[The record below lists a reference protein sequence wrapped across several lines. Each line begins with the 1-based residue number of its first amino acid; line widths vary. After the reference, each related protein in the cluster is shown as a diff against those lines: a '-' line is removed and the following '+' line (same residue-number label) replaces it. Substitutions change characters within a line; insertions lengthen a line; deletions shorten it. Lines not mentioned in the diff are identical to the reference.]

1 MTSLATK
8 PTLLL
13 IDGSNLA
20 FRMFFALEMT
30 NLRDLNGNPT
40 WAVYGTL
47 KALFDAIEFAKPD
60 HCAVAFDLPEPS
72 FRHELFVDY
81 KANRPDEMPDDLKAQ
96 WPVIKDGFAKFHIPV
111 LEEAGFEADDIIGIM
126 AKKAEKENYN
136 VVILSG
142 DKDLFQLVTERVS
155 IAVPQ
160 RGGGLEIYTPEHV
173 LERMGVRPDQVPD
186 YKGIAGD
193 SSDNIPGVRGLGP
206 KAATNLLTAY
216 NSLEEIYQNIDKVTP
231 PKTKEK
237 LVEQE
242 ENARLSKYLATII
255 VDPDAVKTC
264 NLSLTH
270 CRMDMPDTDN
280 LIEFLKLMEFNSIL
294 RRLPEVLKP
303 FNNGNLA
310 EIVTEK
316 TVTSISTTASST
328 TVTQTQ
334 TKFIDID
341 TPLESLTCTPV
352 IVTTLPVL
360 KDLVN
365 ELKAQK
371 TFAIDLETDGLN
383 TLSCNIAGI
392 AIAFSDSHKAMPD
405 DDEIK
410 LYYIPTMHQDLEHIP
425 LEDVIRELKV
435 IIEDPDKLQIIQ
447 NAKFEQKIFMRH
459 GWEIHSNFFDTMLA
473 SYVANASSKHG
484 LKAQGKRIFHQR
496 MQEIEEIIGVGR
508 KQITI
513 DQADINEVAS
523 YAATDALITYK
534 LYFHYL
540 NSLDVREM
548 KLLNEI
554 EFPLIAVLRDIE
566 LVGISLDTEF
576 LKNLSVEVNGRLKE
590 IEAEVFAIC
599 EETFNISSPRQL
611 SAVIFEKLKIEP
623 IGKRNKTGAFSTDS
637 ETLETLLY
645 SEGLSEK
652 QKGLILLITEYR
664 TLSKLASTYID
675 NLPTLIA
682 KEDSRLHSDFNQVV
696 TATGRLS
703 SSNPNLQNIP
713 IKTEY
718 GRKVRRAFIP
728 LNDEYLILSAD
739 YSQIELRL
747 LADMA
752 NEKAL
757 IEAFKRGEDVHKR
770 TAMEIFGIS
779 ETEVTEDLRR
789 IGKTLNFALIYM
801 QGPFATAKQLGIEMR
816 EAKEFI
822 EKYFNAF
829 KNIKPYMDTIL
840 KEAHQN
846 EFVETKF
853 GRRRYFQNIN
863 SPNKILVKEEERQAF
878 NAVLQGT
885 AADILKIA
893 MINLYEELKEKSYK
907 SRITLQ
913 VHDELVLEVY
923 KPELE
928 AIKTLVIEKMSAAA
942 QLQVPLTVD
951 VGVGA
956 NWLDL

>member
-1 MTSLATK
+1 
-8 PTLLL
+8 
-13 IDGSNLA
+13 
-20 FRMFFALEMT
+20 MFFALEMT

-47 KALFDAIEFAKPD
+47 KALFDVIEFAKPD
-60 HCAVAFDLPEPS
+60 HCAVAFDLPQPS

-96 WPVIKDGFAKFHIPV
+96 WPVIKEGFAKFHIPV
-111 LEEAGFEADDIIGIM
+111 LEEPGFEADDIIGIM
-126 AKKAEKENYN
+126 AKKAERENYN

-142 DKDLFQLVTERVS
+142 DKDLFQLVTDKVS

-173 LERMGVRPDQVPD
+173 FERMGVRPDQVPD

-206 KAATNLLTAY
+206 KAATTLLSTYKNL
-216 NSLEEIYQNIDKVTP
+216 EDIYANIDKIGP

-255 VDPDAVKTC
+255 VEEDGIKDC
-264 NLSLTH
+264 DLSLIH

-280 LIEFLKLMEFNSIL
+280 LIEFLKLMEFNSML
-294 RRLPEVLKP
+294 RRLPEILKP

-310 EIVTEK
+310 EIATKKIVTTEVNANEA
-316 TVTSISTTASST
+316 VTTI
-328 TVTQTQ
+328 TQTQ

-352 IVTTLPVL
+352 IVTTMPMLN
-360 KDLVN
+360 DLVN

-371 TFAIDLETDGLN
+371 VFAIDLETDGLN

-410 LYYIPTMHQDLEHIP
+410 IYYIPTLHQNLEHLP

-435 IIEDPDKLQIIQ
+435 IMEDSDKLQIIQ
-447 NAKFEQKIFMRH
+447 NAKFEQKIFMRY
-459 GWEIHSNFFDTMLA
+459 GWKIHSNFFDTMLA
-473 SYVANASSKHG
+473 SYVANASGKHG

-496 MQEIEEIIGVGR
+496 MREIEEIIGVGR

-523 YAATDALITYK
+523 YAASDALITFK
-534 LYFHYL
+534 LYFHYI
-540 NSLDVREM
+540 NSLDLREM

-554 EFPLIAVLRDIE
+554 EFPLIGVLRDIE
-566 LVGISLDTEF
+566 LAGISLDTEF
-576 LKNLSVEVNGRLKE
+576 LKDLSLEVNGRLKE
-590 IEAEVFAIC
+590 IEAEVFAIS

-611 SAVIFEKLKIEP
+611 SGVLFEKLKIEP
-623 IGKRNKTGAFSTDS
+623 VGKRNKTGAFSTDS

-645 SEGLSEK
+645 SEGLTEK
-652 QKGLILLITEYR
+652 QKALIVLITEYR

-675 NLPTLIA
+675 SLPTLIA

-728 LNDEYLILSAD
+728 LNDDYVILSAD

-770 TAMEIFGIS
+770 TAMEIFGIK
-779 ETEVTEDLRR
+779 EEEVTEDLRR

-840 KEAHQN
+840 KEAHLN

-885 AADILKIA
+885 AADIIKIA
-893 MINLYEELKEKSYK
+893 MINLQEELKEKSYK

-928 AIKTLVIEKMSAAA
+928 TIKALVSEKMSSAT

-951 VGVGA
+951 VGVGP